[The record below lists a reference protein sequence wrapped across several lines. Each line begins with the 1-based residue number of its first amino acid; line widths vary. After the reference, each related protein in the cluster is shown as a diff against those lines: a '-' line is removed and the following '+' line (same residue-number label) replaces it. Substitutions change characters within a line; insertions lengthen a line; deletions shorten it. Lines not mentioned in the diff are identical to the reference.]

1 MAGALV
7 GGAFLSA
14 FLQVLFDRMASPVVV
29 DFLRGRKLTDGLLR
43 KLKIALLSVN
53 AVLEDAE
60 EKQVTKPDVKDWLD
74 ELKDAVYD
82 AEDILDEIATKAL
95 RCKLDAEF
103 QSTASKVRKSI
114 SASFNPFVKEIE
126 PRIREVLDRLEYL
139 AKQKDV
145 IGLREGVGG
154 KPSERLPT
162 TSLIEESGIC
172 GRDDDKEA
180 IINLLLSDD
189 AIGNEMCVVAIVG
202 MGGIGKTTLAQLVY
216 NDNRVKEHFNLEAW
230 VCVSEEFDVFKVTKT
245 ILEAVTSSTCSIK
258 DLNRLQVTLK
268 ENLMGKK
275 FLLVLDDVWNENYVD
290 WEVLSNPFKSGAQG
304 SRVIVTTRNE
314 SVASA
319 MRTIATYPLQQLA
332 EEDCWSLFA
341 KHAFQDGNTEAHPK
355 LQVIGR
361 QIVRKCKGLP
371 LAAKT
376 IGALLRSK
384 LDVDVWDKILKSE
397 LWDLTNDGKNILP
410 ALRLSYKYLP
420 SQLKQCFAYCSIF
433 PKDYVFEKNQL
444 ILLWMAEGF
453 LQQPRNKTMEEVGD
467 DYFLDLASRSLF
479 QQSSSDKSAFVMH
492 DLVNDLAK
500 FVSGQFSFRLEGD
513 YSHEIVNKTRYL
525 SYFRTRFDNFKK
537 FEALY
542 EAKRLRTFLPL
553 KFPPKNEAFY
563 LTKLVPHDLLPM
575 LRCLRVLSLSH
586 YSNMNEL
593 PDSIGKIKH
602 LRYLDLSFTIVR
614 RLPNTIC
621 KLCNLQTL
629 KLSGCQYL
637 IVLPREM
644 WKLINLRHLDITG
657 TSIKEMPTQLGR
669 LKCLHTLTMFII
681 SKDSGS
687 CIVELGKLS
696 NLRGTLSILE
706 LQNVVSPSDAVGA
719 SLKDK
724 KDLEELVLEWKADTS
739 ISKSN
744 VTVLDNLE
752 PHPNLK
758 SLTITYYGGIS
769 FPNWVGHDSFSN
781 IKCLHLNKCK
791 SCYKFAPLGQLPSLQ
806 DLSIVGCDGVVS
818 VGPEFY
824 GNGSSSIKLFRVLK
838 VLRFEEMLNWE
849 EWFSFGADNN
859 DGAFPH
865 LVELYICKCPKL
877 IGGLPIHLPSLAKLV
892 ITECL
897 LLMASLPRAPAIR
910 ELQLIHCNEALLKEL
925 PIKIQKLKLEG
936 FDALDSLPEV
946 IMDSNNCLQDLEI
959 RDCSSLMCFPG
970 GGLPSTLKTIE
981 ITNCRKLEL
990 PMDLYYSSLERLFLI
1005 DSCDSLRF
1013 FPLDL
1018 FPKLCDAIIR
1028 GCRNLESLGISE
1040 HHEHD
1045 LMTLQIQIHDCPCFV
1060 SFPKGGLRAPNLI
1073 WFWVT
1078 NCRSLRS
1085 LPDKM
1090 HILLPSLKYLRLED
1104 CPQVELFPEGGLPPN
1119 LNLISILGCDKLV
1132 ANRMCWGLQKL
1143 PSVRKFSIS
1152 GKSEHVESFPEVGFL
1167 PTNLT
1172 FLDISEFPNMKS
1184 LDKIGLQHLTS
1195 LEQLWIHG
1203 CPKLKFMPEEGLP
1216 TSLSFLRINVCPLL
1230 KKQCQRKK
1238 GKEWRK
1244 IAHIDCIMIDEELI
1258 V

>member
-1 MAGALV
+1 
-7 GGAFLSA
+7 
-14 FLQVLFDRMASPVVV
+14 
-29 DFLRGRKLTDGLLR
+29 LRSWCWNGKL
-43 KLKIALLSVN
+43 I
-53 AVLEDAE
+53 
-60 EKQVTKPDVKDWLD
+60 
-74 ELKDAVYD
+74 
-82 AEDILDEIATKAL
+82 
-95 RCKLDAEF
+95 
-103 QSTASKVRKSI
+103 
-114 SASFNPFVKEIE
+114 
-126 PRIREVLDRLEYL
+126 
-139 AKQKDV
+139 
-145 IGLREGVGG
+145 
-154 KPSERLPT
+154 
-162 TSLIEESGIC
+162 
-172 GRDDDKEA
+172 
-180 IINLLLSDD
+180 
-189 AIGNEMCVVAIVG
+189 
-202 MGGIGKTTLAQLVY
+202 
-216 NDNRVKEHFNLEAW
+216 
-230 VCVSEEFDVFKVTKT
+230 
-245 ILEAVTSSTCSIK
+245 
-258 DLNRLQVTLK
+258 
-268 ENLMGKK
+268 
-275 FLLVLDDVWNENYVD
+275 LVL
-290 WEVLSNPFKSGAQG
+290 L
-304 SRVIVTTRNE
+304 
-314 SVASA
+314 
-319 MRTIATYPLQQLA
+319 
-332 EEDCWSLFA
+332 
-341 KHAFQDGNTEAHPK
+341 
-355 LQVIGR
+355 
-361 QIVRKCKGLP
+361 
-371 LAAKT
+371 
-376 IGALLRSK
+376 
-384 LDVDVWDKILKSE
+384 
-397 LWDLTNDGKNILP
+397 
-410 ALRLSYKYLP
+410 
-420 SQLKQCFAYCSIF
+420 
-433 PKDYVFEKNQL
+433 
-444 ILLWMAEGF
+444 
-453 LQQPRNKTMEEVGD
+453 
-467 DYFLDLASRSLF
+467 
-479 QQSSSDKSAFVMH
+479 
-492 DLVNDLAK
+492 
-500 FVSGQFSFRLEGD
+500 
-513 YSHEIVNKTRYL
+513 
-525 SYFRTRFDNFKK
+525 
-537 FEALY
+537 
-542 EAKRLRTFLPL
+542 
-553 KFPPKNEAFY
+553 
-563 LTKLVPHDLLPM
+563 
-575 LRCLRVLSLSH
+575 
-586 YSNMNEL
+586 
-593 PDSIGKIKH
+593 
-602 LRYLDLSFTIVR
+602 
-614 RLPNTIC
+614 
-621 KLCNLQTL
+621 
-629 KLSGCQYL
+629 
-637 IVLPREM
+637 
-644 WKLINLRHLDITG
+644 
-657 TSIKEMPTQLGR
+657 
-669 LKCLHTLTMFII
+669 
-681 SKDSGS
+681 
-687 CIVELGKLS
+687 
-696 NLRGTLSILE
+696 
-706 LQNVVSPSDAVGA
+706 
-719 SLKDK
+719 
-724 KDLEELVLEWKADTS
+724 
-739 ISKSN
+739 
-744 VTVLDNLE
+744 LDNLQ

-791 SCYKFAPLGQLPSLQ
+791 SCYKLPPLGQLPSLQ

-1060 SFPKGGLRAPNLI
+1060 SFPKGGLRAPNLT

-1132 ANRMCWGLQKL
+1132 ANRMCWGLQNL